1 MINACKGGLIMRKL
15 CLLLAFL
22 LLLVGC
28 ANTRAERTC
37 PLVAAT
43 TRPVAEMTAAIVDG
57 TDITVERVVGES
69 VSCLHDYSLSVRQME
84 LLQSA
89 DLVILSGAG
98 LEDFMADALA
108 SAKAVVDA
116 SAGITLRQDGD
127 ELDPHIWL
135 DPLRAKQMAQ
145 TIADALCAHYPQYQE
160 QFTKNCAALTAE
172 LDAIHDYGTQTLAEL
187 PSRNLITFHDG
198 FGYFAETFDLT
209 VLAAMEEEAGSEIA
223 AKDLAEIVA
232 LVRQYNVPAVF
243 TEQNGAD
250 SAANAVAAETDCG
263 IFVLDTGLGDTPYL
277 DALRHNI
284 DTVREAL
291 S

>member
-1 MINACKGGLIMRKL
+1 MRKL

-22 LLLVGC
+22 LLLGGC
-28 ANTRAERTC
+28 ATTRTERTT

-43 TRPVAEMTAAIVDG
+43 TRPVAEMTAAIADG
-57 TDITVERVVGES
+57 TDVAVERVVSES

-84 LLQSA
+84 LLQDA

-98 LEDFMADALA
+98 LEDFMQDALS
-108 SAKAVVDA
+108 SANAVVDA
-116 SAGITLRQDGD
+116 SAGIALRQDGD
-127 ELDPHIWL
+127 EPDPHIWL

-145 TIADALCAHYPQYQE
+145 TITDALCVRYPQHQA
-160 QFTKNCAALTAE
+160 QFRKNCDALTEE
-172 LDAIHDYGTQTLAEL
+172 LDAIYDYGTKALAEL
-187 PSRNLITFHDG
+187 PSRDLVTFHDG

-223 AKDLAEIVA
+223 AKDLAAIVA
-232 LVRQYNVPAVF
+232 LVREHGVPAVF
-243 TEQNGAD
+243 AEQNGVS
-250 SAANAVAAETDCG
+250 SAANAVAAETGCG
-263 IFVLDTGLGDTPYL
+263 VFVLDTGLGDTPYL

-284 DTVREAL
+284 DTVWEAL